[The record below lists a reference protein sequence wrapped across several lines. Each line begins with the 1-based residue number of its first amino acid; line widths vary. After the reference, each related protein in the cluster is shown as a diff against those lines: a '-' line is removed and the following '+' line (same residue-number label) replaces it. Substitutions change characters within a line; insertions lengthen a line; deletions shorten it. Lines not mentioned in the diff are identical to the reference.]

1 VESFGLKLEALP
13 LPLSSA
19 YIVIRYFGSR
29 GRIFNVR
36 FRNLKGGFLSFQ
48 ETSPDNGDVD
58 FIRAIR
64 TYKEVGYDG
73 LLMPDHVPQIA
84 GDAGGRQA
92 FAYCFGYIQA
102 VRPIPRGPS
111 YRDEFFADKMQADD
125 LGTGLLF
132 KVTHHGVPHHFVE
145 FFQRLGN
152 GENRLTK
159 GFRNI
164 APLGRLVHDEY
175 DLVRT
180 RPRESMPAHTRRAG
194 N

>member
-1 VESFGLKLEALP
+1 MRPSALGEDGRERVGGIAHAPPGEVESFGLKLEALP

-64 TYKEVGYDG
+64 TYKDVGYDG

-92 FAYCFGYIQA
+92 FAYCFG
-102 VRPIPRGPS
+102 
-111 YRDEFFADKMQADD
+111 
-125 LGTGLLF
+125 
-132 KVTHHGVPHHFVE
+132 
-145 FFQRLGN
+145 
-152 GENRLTK
+152 
-159 GFRNI
+159 
-164 APLGRLVHDEY
+164 
-175 DLVRT
+175 
-180 RPRESMPAHTRRAG
+180 
-194 N
+194 

>member
-58 FIRAIR
+58 FIRAVR

-73 LLMPDHVPQIA
+73 LLIPTTYRRSPEMLEVGRRLLRLYSGGDPDGEP
-84 GDAGGRQA
+84 GRVRVSFPAQSRRPNVR
-92 FAYCFGYIQA
+92 FASMK
-102 VRPIPRGPS
+102 VRSTALIR
-111 YRDEFFADKMQADD
+111 
-125 LGTGLLF
+125 
-132 KVTHHGVPHHFVE
+132 V
-145 FFQRLGN
+145 
-152 GENRLTK
+152 
-159 GFRNI
+159 
-164 APLGRLVHDEY
+164 
-175 DLVRT
+175 
-180 RPRESMPAHTRRAG
+180 
-194 N
+194 